1 MVENEILDGVEIIL
15 IHQSAS
21 INRFFVHFSKFFVIA
36 ELNTTALNSYNI
48 KPDR

>member
-21 INRFFVHFSKFFVIA
+21 INRFCVHFSIFFVIE
-36 ELNTTALNSYNI
+36 ELHTKASN
-48 KPDR
+48 